1 MSTLSSIMRQL
12 VSVLQDPVVFCLL
25 LFLALAIVFIGI
37 AVIEW
42 LVERRHLRVSMPK
55 LMDELRATKNS
66 EELRVAIDGS
76 GLIKSQKAV
85 LTELTS
91 HPELSVDEREAL
103 AVRMLEEE
111 QAKYDLRITWTNL
124 IAKLAPMFGLMG
136 TLIPLGPG
144 LIALGD
150 GDTATLSAA
159 LLVAF
164 DTTVVGLVAAAI
176 ATLVTT
182 ARKRWYKNY
191 MSMLEALEQLVI
203 EEEAHRAGQE

>member
-111 QAKYDLRITWTNL
+111 QAKYDLRVTWTNL

>member
-12 VSVLQDPVVFCLL
+12 VSVLQDPVVAIL
-25 LFLALAIVFIGI
+25 LALLAISVVFIGI
-37 AVIEW
+37 TIIEW

-55 LMDELRATKNS
+55 LMDQLRACSTSGELREVIQA
-66 EELRVAIDGS
+66 S
-76 GLIKSQKAV
+76 GLLNSQKKV
-85 LTELTS
+85 LVELTA
-91 HPELSVDEREAL
+91 HPDLTGTEREAL
-103 AVRMLEEE
+103 AVRLLEQE
-111 QAKYDLRITWTNL
+111 QAKYDLRVTWTNL

-144 LIALGD
+144 LIALGS

-176 ATLVTT
+176 ATLATT

-191 MSMLEALEQLVI
+191 MSMLEALEELVI
-203 EEEAHRAGQE
+203 EEEAGHVGA